1 MAEVAVNLPF
11 DANEVKDIACQ
22 EFRKRL
28 DGLSPLMGAK
38 EYSKF
43 ELDFEVKIKLS
54 RLGAATAPTDT
65 LAWGH
70 AEKVLPGPIEV
81 SGDDAVTVEETAEI
95 TGYTFETKDPND
107 ERLERDMP
115 LTIETPG
122 GKGGVTRRKA
132 RIKA

>member
-1 MAEVAVNLPF
+1 MPEVAVNLPF
-11 DANEVKDIACQ
+11 DSSEVKDICCA

-28 DGLSPLMGAK
+28 DGLSPLHGAK

-43 ELDFEVKIKLS
+43 KLTFQVGIELS
-54 RLGAATAPTDT
+54 RLGATTPPTTT
-65 LAWGH
+65 LAWGDAA
-70 AEKVLPGPIEV
+70 AERDVPGE
-81 SGDDAVTVEETAEI
+81 AVQETAEVV
-95 TGYTFETKDPND
+95 GDTFETKDPND

-132 RIKA
+132 R

>member
-1 MAEVAVNLPF
+1 MPEVAVNLPF

-70 AEKVLPGPIEV
+70 TEKEV
-81 SGDDAVTVEETAEI
+81 PVPAGFDPAVEVAEI
-95 TGYTFETKDPND
+95 FRDIFETKDPNN

>member
-1 MAEVAVNLPF
+1 MPEVAVNLPF

-38 EYSKF
+38 EYSAF
-43 ELDFEVKIKLS
+43 TLDFEVKIKLS
-54 RLGAATAPTDT
+54 RLGAATAPTET
-65 LAWGH
+65 LAWGNAQKNGGETH
-70 AEKVLPGPIEV
+70 PEE
-81 SGDDAVTVEETAEI
+81 SVESAEI
-95 TGYTFETKDPND
+95 TGDVFETKDPND

>member
-1 MAEVAVNLPF
+1 MTEVALALPF

-28 DGLSPLMGAK
+28 DGLSPLMGTK

-43 ELDFEVKIKLS
+43 KLYFEIKIDLD
-54 RLGAATAPTDT
+54 RLGAATAPTST
-65 LAWGH
+65 LAWGE
-70 AEKVLPGPIEV
+70 AVGVREVPGEV
-81 SGDDAVTVEETAEI
+81 EQESAAVTGE
-95 TGYTFETKDPND
+95 TFETKDPND

-115 LTIETPG
+115 LVIETTN
-122 GKGGVTRRKA
+122 GKGVTGRRKA

>member
-1 MAEVAVNLPF
+1 MPEVAVNLPF

-54 RLGAATAPTDT
+54 RLGAATLPLDT

-70 AEKVLPGPIEV
+70 AEKEVKIKTLMEGVIE
-81 SGDDAVTVEETAEI
+81 DMKI
-95 TGYTFETKDPND
+95 TDHFETKAPND

>member
-1 MAEVAVNLPF
+1 MPEVAVNLPF

-70 AEKVLPGPIEV
+70 V
-81 SGDDAVTVEETAEI
+81 SGGRPVVGEMSDEHAEI
-95 TGYTFETKDPND
+95 SGDTFETKDPND

-132 RIKA
+132 HIKA

>member
-1 MAEVAVNLPF
+1 MAEVAVNVPF
-11 DANEVKDIACQ
+11 DSNEVKDIACQ

-43 ELDFEVKIKLS
+43 RLYFEIKIEVS
-54 RLGAATAPTDT
+54 RLGAATGPTTT
-65 LAWGH
+65 LAWGE
-70 AEKVLPGPIEV
+70 AVGEREIPGEV
-81 SGDDAVTVEETAEI
+81 VPESAAVTGEI
-95 TGYTFETKDPND
+95 FETQDPND

-115 LTIETPG
+115 LTIESVN
-122 GKGGVTRRKA
+122 GKGVAARRKA